1 MKQNVKIS
9 GMTCEDCVSSITEKL
24 ISLDEVKDLKIDL
37 VGGNVELEV
46 LKKITLEK
54 LSFILLPKYKPSLEV
69 KPVKTILIEESPS
82 KLKQLFPLLLIFVY
96 LILGSLL
103 IQKNTFRINNFMIDF
118 MGLFFMVFSFFKFL
132 DYKGFPLAF
141 AKYDPL
147 ANRIIF
153 YARVYPFIE
162 IFLGMM
168 LLLRWQLSFVFI
180 TIIII
185 LSITTFGV
193 VYNLYVK
200 SKINC
205 ACLGTTLKLPMTEAT
220 LIENSM
226 MLVMAT
232 SMLFYQFG

>member
-1 MKQNVKIS
+1 MKQKIKIS
-9 GMTCEDCVSSITEKL
+9 GMTCKVCVSLVTDKL
-24 ISLDEVKDLKIDL
+24 ISLDEVSDVRIDL
-37 VGGNVELEV
+37 SRGNVELEV
-46 LKKITLEK
+46 SKILTLEK
-54 LSFILLPKYKPSLEV
+54 LTAVLLPKYTPSLEV
-69 KPVKTILIEESPS
+69 IPVKTPLTDESPS

-103 IQKNTFRINNFMIDF
+103 IQKNTLRINNFMIDF

-205 ACLGTTLKLPMTEAT
+205 ACLGTTIKLPMTEAT